1 MMLQGCRKADRAEVV
16 ERDCFATPNSLKSQ
30 GERNYFPRLV
40 ILVPKRQSCACLRGQ
55 YTLRKI
61 TRHSNQVPR
70 LNLRRARGTAGAPL
84 PAISWRF
91 SDAGRRSAWIASSC
105 RHPKTLYG
113 AYWCQGESVGA
124 VESFCHVTRLHLRHG
139 QPLARLRRAVKPQS
153 RLRRGDGA
161 GLDGAG
167 AVRAIIIVA
176 ATTYKVIRRCSRHCG
191 LLLWGPLL
199 S

>member
-70 LNLRRARGTAGAPL
+70 LNLRSARGTAGAPL
-84 PAISWRF
+84 PEISCLGAFWTPAATARGRVRYAGVQKPAQF
-91 SDAGRRSAWIASSC
+91 PPPARPPGHSPEEGGSRASALRRPLLATLMLVAPGDRAGRV
-105 RHPKTLYG
+105 PG
-113 AYWCQGESVGA
+113 
-124 VESFCHVTRLHLRHG
+124 RLDVPDLLAD
-139 QPLARLRRAVKPQS
+139 LARGRA
-153 RLRRGDGA
+153 
-161 GLDGAG
+161 
-167 AVRAIIIVA
+167 
-176 ATTYKVIRRCSRHCG
+176 
-191 LLLWGPLL
+191 
-199 S
+199 